1 MAESSVK
8 TGLPLPGVT
17 LVASR
22 QTVDEAYARLAVGIQ
37 SIVAEAEINESECVL
52 LGVMTGGMV
61 PLVRLAELV
70 EGDYLMDYCHV
81 SRYRGE
87 LTGGNLEWLQ
97 APHIELTGKTVVII
111 DDIFDEGVTLDYV
124 AAACHSLG
132 AGRVVTVVLVRKLH
146 DRVKTKMC
154 PDLVGLEVGDHFV
167 FGCGM
172 DYRNRW
178 RHLSAIYALPFG
190 QESAS

>member
-1 MAESSVK
+1 MK
-8 TGLPLPGVT
+8 TDLPMPGAT

-22 QTVDEAYARLAVGIQ
+22 QTVDETYARLAVGIQ
-37 SIVAEAEINESECVL
+37 SIVSEAEINESECVL

-70 EGDYLMDYCHV
+70 EGDYLMDNCHV
-81 SRYRGE
+81 SRYRVE
-87 LTGGNLEWLQ
+87 LTGGNLEWHQ
-97 APHIELTGKTVVII
+97 SPHIELTGKTVVII
-111 DDIFDEGVTLDYV
+111 DDIFDEGLTLDYV
-124 AAACHSLG
+124 ATACHSLG

-154 PDLVGLEVGDHFV
+154 PDLVGLEVGDHYV

-178 RHLSAIYALPFG
+178 RHLSAIYALLAA
-190 QESAS
+190 QESSP